1 MTNPYQPPQGQEPQ
15 PQHQPPAQP
24 QQYSQ
29 PQQQQQQPQQ
39 YGQQYGQQ
47 PAVYPQ
53 PVYQQPAYGYPAAPP
68 TNTLAVVSLVASLA
82 TLVLGVTAIVGVIT
96 GHMALGQI
104 KRTGEGGRGM
114 AVAGLIIGYVFVGF
128 GVLAIVVGVIA
139 AALGIFL
146 PLAFL
151 SGTTGVDAGFA

>member
-24 QQYSQ
+24 QQYS
-29 PQQQQQQPQQ
+29 PPPQQPQQ

-47 PAVYPQ
+47 PAVYQQ

-82 TLVLGVTAIVGVIT
+82 TLVLG
-96 GHMALGQI
+96 LS
-104 KRTGEGGRGM
+104 
-114 AVAGLIIGYVFVGF
+114 LIHISEPTRPY
-128 GVLAIVVGVIA
+128 
-139 AALGIFL
+139 
-146 PLAFL
+146 
-151 SGTTGVDAGFA
+151 

>member
-1 MTNPYQPPQGQEPQ
+1 MTNPYQSPQGQEPQ
-15 PQHQPPAQP
+15 QQYQPPAPP
-24 QQYSQ
+24 QQYSP
-29 PQQQQQQPQQ
+29 PQQQP
-39 YGQQYGQQ
+39 QQYGQQ

-104 KRTGEGGRGM
+104 KRTGEAGRGM

-151 SGTTGVDAGFA
+151 SGTTGGDSGFA

>member
-24 QQYSQ
+24 QQQYSQ
-29 PQQQQQQPQQ
+29 PPQQ

-151 SGTTGVDAGFA
+151 SGTTGVDSGFA

>member
-29 PQQQQQQPQQ
+29 PPQQQQPQQ